1 MKKELFLVFLI
12 IIFGT
17 IDAFAEKSY
26 HLEIDNHEYDLEYD
40 VDADVIAMELDQ
52 ELTSLL
58 IGIENTRESQF
69 SINLPNEMISA
80 ENNEFAVLVDGYEV
94 DYSINP
100 LNSKTQIVFFVNEGT
115 QEVEIIGTHVIPE
128 FPAAGLLFGVLLVM
142 PIILLFSK
150 NSSLWFR

>member
-1 MKKELFLVFLI
+1 MKKEFFLVFLI

-26 HLEIDNHEYDLEYD
+26 HFEIDNHAYDLEYD
-40 VDADVIAMELDQ
+40 VDADVIAMELDL

-69 SINLPNEMISA
+69 LINLPNKMISA